1 MLRTFAVVLTLT
13 SGLAGT
19 GPPTSTTSI
28 DASTPRP
35 YDESDAANPL
45 AVYPRRPG
53 AVHADIE
60 AAFGTPILLNGEQLT
75 LTSATVEPG
84 PLPPPA
90 PPPRPLGVAAL
101 AGVRAF
107 DPVLEEPADSIVH
120 LVVTS
125 DGSPANLA
133 CTITAALDG
142 ASAAR
147 WATPSSPTTADFHFA
162 IGPRRGRFYVACSGT
177 AALLIAGF
185 SGAMPPRAVWSFDV

>member
-1 MLRTFAVVLTLT
+1 MLRTFAMAVALT

-19 GPPTSTTSI
+19 GPPTSTTST
-28 DASTPRP
+28 DVSTPGT
-35 YDESDAANPL
+35 YAESDAANPL

-60 AAFGTPILLNGEQLT
+60 AGFGAPIVLNGEQLT
-75 LTSATVEPG
+75 LTSATVEAG
-84 PLPPPA
+84 PLPPPPASAA
-90 PPPRPLGVAAL
+90 PFGAGAL
-101 AGVRAF
+101 AHVRAF

-120 LVVTS
+120 FVVTS
-125 DGSPANLA
+125 DGSSADLA

-142 ASAAR
+142 ASAAE
-147 WATPSSPTTADFHFA
+147 WATPSSPTTADFRFA
-162 IGPRRGRFYVACSGT
+162 IGARRGRFYVACSGT